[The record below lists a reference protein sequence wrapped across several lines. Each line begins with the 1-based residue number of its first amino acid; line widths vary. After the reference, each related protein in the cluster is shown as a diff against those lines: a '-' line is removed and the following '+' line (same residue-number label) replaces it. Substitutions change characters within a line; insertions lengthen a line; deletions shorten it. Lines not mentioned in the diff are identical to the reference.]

1 MPTKTRIKDY
11 PKWVVTAMWVS
22 ALLIAVGSYRFLIA
36 DIALVM
42 PAMLH
47 HALERPLMFYLH
59 IGLAPIALALLPLQ
73 FSNGLRKARPAV
85 HRWLG
90 RLYGAA
96 ILLAGVSG
104 LWLAY
109 TTEEGPV
116 AALGLGLLSLAWLWT
131 TGVAIRHAMA
141 RRIAQHR
148 VWMIRSAALTLAA
161 VTLRI
166 YLPIGAVTVGF
177 EASYPI
183 ICWLA
188 WVPNLVLAEWILRR
202 GRGAPVGA
210 TA

>member
-1 MPTKTRIKDY
+1 MSIEARPWGY
-11 PKWVVTAMWVS
+11 PKWIVTTMWV
-22 ALLIAVGSYRFLIA
+22 AAVLIAVGSYRFLIA

-47 HALERPLMFYLH
+47 HALERPLVLYLH

-73 FSNGLRKARPAV
+73 FSRGLRRTRPAV

-90 RLYGAA
+90 RSYGAA
-96 ILLAGVSG
+96 ILLAGLSG
-104 LWLAY
+104 LWLAG

-116 AALGLGLLSLAWLWT
+116 AALGLGVLALAWLWT
-131 TGVAIRHAMA
+131 TGLAIWHAMG
-141 RRIAQHR
+141 RRIARHR

-166 YLPIGAVTVGF
+166 YLPIGAATVGF

-188 WVPNLVLAEWILRR
+188 WVPNLILAEWTLRR
-202 GRGAPVGA
+202 PAQA
-210 TA
+210 AAMA

>member
-1 MPTKTRIKDY
+1 MSVDARPQGY

-22 ALLIAVGSYRFLIA
+22 AVLIAVGSYRFLIA
-36 DIALVM
+36 DVALVM

-73 FSNGLRKARPAV
+73 FSKGLRKARPAV

-90 RLYGAA
+90 RLYGVS
-96 ILLAGVSG
+96 ILLAGISG
-104 LWLAY
+104 IWLAY

-116 AALGLGLLSLAWLWT
+116 AALGLALLALAWLWT
-131 TGVAIRHAMA
+131 TGLAVWHAM
-141 RRIAQHR
+141 RRRFAQHR
-148 VWMIRSAALTLAA
+148 AWMIRSAALTLAA

-166 YLPIGAVTVGF
+166 YLPIGSATVGF
-177 EASYPI
+177 EASYPV
-183 ICWLA
+183 ICWIA
-188 WVPNLVLAEWILRR
+188 WVPNLMLAEWILRR